1 MTEKNIII
9 FSGKVARDLI
19 QKDFKIVDIQPDR
32 KIPVKSVFY
41 FENTEDVK
49 KYLLNEH
56 DIKVK

>member
-19 QKDFKIVDIQPDR
+19 QKEYKIVDIQPDR
-32 KIPVKSVFY
+32 KLPVKSVFY
-41 FENTEDVK
+41 FENTEDIK